1 MMGGDGSAEGGTS
14 VNVSEDRPYDLSDF
28 QGLFIADPKAD
39 RKNATHPAGTPA
51 PSVDFQ
57 RLKDLALLLADPR
70 PGQKIL
76 EIGCGRGANAVPCG
90 LQGAEVWGQDLDET
104 WIARATQH
112 FQHFGIR
119 GDVKQGDA
127 TRLQFDD
134 NAFDTV
140 LSSDFHEHLTTPQ
153 QLAVLT
159 EAYRVLRPGGKLVLK
174 TPNLSY
180 LKASLWLKRLR
191 AVLRLQDPRG
201 FVIPHTPGTFDPQ
214 HVGLT
219 TRWRVTRHLA
229 TAGFLNYRFT
239 YAPLRRFGLSPFIE
253 VMSTEVPFVRDI
265 LCEDLFLV
273 AYKAISMGHFPL
285 PQRSS
290 ESSP

>member
-1 MMGGDGSAEGGTS
+1 M
-14 VNVSEDRPYDLSDF
+14 NVSDDRPYDLSDF

-70 PGQKIL
+70 PGEKVL
-76 EIGCGRGANAVPCG
+76 EIGCGRAANAVPCD

-104 WIARATQH
+104 WIARAKQH

-134 NAFDTV
+134 DMFDTV
-140 LSSDFHEHLTTPQ
+140 LSCDFHEHLTTAQ

-159 EAYRVLRPGGKLVLK
+159 EAHRVLRPGGNTGVENAQSFVPEGVVVAE
-174 TPNLSY
+174 TP
-180 LKASLWLKRLR
+180 
-191 AVLRLQDPRG
+191 PRG
-201 FVIPHTPGTFDPQ
+201 VAPEGSSRVCHPAHAGNARSATRRPDHTMARHPSSRQRWISELPL
-214 HVGLT
+214 HV
-219 TRWRVTRHLA
+219 RA
-229 TAGFLNYRFT
+229 A
-239 YAPLRRFGLSPFIE
+239 APLRRFGLSPFIE
-253 VMSTEVPFVRDI
+253 VMSTEVPFVRDV

-273 AYKAISMGHFPL
+273 AHKGISMGHFPL
-285 PQRSS
+285 PPR
-290 ESSP
+290 